1 MLPDFVCF
9 CGIIRYEKGVKYFS
23 VLKFYFS
30 IINYLI
36 CIVLLNKNA
45 KVILC
50 LYRINAVLCI
60 VWFRLVQS

>member
-9 CGIIRYEKGVKYFS
+9 CGIIRYEKGVKYFC

-36 CIVLLNKNA
+36 CIVLLNDNA
-45 KVILC
+45 KSILC
-50 LYRINAVLCI
+50 L
-60 VWFRLVQS
+60 